1 MYIPLLELVYPVLEL
16 KERLG
21 GGGGGGGKK
30 EREREGERVHNI
42 TSIPCISSVFYML
55 SMEERDRLIHSIW
68 LKSGK

>member
-16 KERLG
+16 KGGWG
-21 GGGGGGGKK
+21 GGRRK

-42 TSIPCISSVFYML
+42 TNIPCISSVFYTL

-68 LKSGK
+68 LKSGR

>member
-16 KERLG
+16 KERE
-21 GGGGGGGKK
+21 GGGKK
-30 EREREGERVHNI
+30 ERKREGERVHNI
-42 TSIPCISSVFYML
+42 TSMPCISSVFYML